1 MANKK
6 IGVLLTNLGSP
17 AAPTV
22 PAVRKFLKDFL
33 GDKRVVNIPRFVWL
47 PILHGFILPFRPQ
60 KSLKAYAK
68 IWNAEK
74 GSPLTY
80 LTRQLTENVAKK
92 LSSEN
97 VSVEYAMSYGE
108 PSIPTQLRKF
118 KEQGVTDIIVLPL
131 YPQYSSTTTASV
143 YDSLIKELNAWWHLP
158 NVRFISDYHQNE
170 RYIAEVAK
178 SIEAAWREK
187 PKNELLVMSF
197 HGLPEML
204 TKKGDPYFYQ
214 CQKTAALLAAKLGLN
229 ENEWRLVFQSRF
241 GKAEW
246 LKPYCVDTLEA
257 LPKEGVKT
265 VDLVCPGF
273 AVDCLETLEEI
284 AMENKHIFMEAGGE
298 DYSYI
303 PALNDSAANVEVM
316 LAVLGE
322 LK

>member
-6 IGVLLTNLGSP
+6 IGVLLVNLGSP
-17 AAPTV
+17 ASPTV

-47 PILHGFILPFRPQ
+47 PILHGFILPFRPK
-60 KSLKAYAK
+60 KSLKAYVK
-68 IWNAEK
+68 IWNTEK

-80 LTRQLTENVAKK
+80 LTRQLTENVAARFN
-92 LSSEN
+92 SEN
-97 VSVEYAMSYGE
+97 VLVEYAMSYGE

-118 KEQGVTDIIVLPL
+118 KEQSVTDVIVLPL
-131 YPQYSSTTTASV
+131 YPQYSSTTSASV
-143 YDSLIKELNAWWHLP
+143 YDSLIEEFNSLWHFP
-158 NVRFISDYHQNE
+158 SFRFVSDYHQNE
-170 RYIAEVAK
+170 RYIAELAK
-178 SIEAAWREK
+178 SVESAWREK

-214 CQKTAALLAAKLGLN
+214 CQKTAALLAAKLDLK

-246 LKPYCVDTLEA
+246 LKPYCVDMLEA

-265 VDLVCPGF
+265 VDLICPGF

-284 AMENKHIFMEAGGE
+284 AMENKHIFLEAGGE

-316 LAVLGE
+316 LDVLGE